1 MGIVDPEE
9 RDAAL
14 FGLLGCAAVGFSS
27 RNIEPAHVLAVPIPQ
42 RLAIDDL
49 GDRDRV
55 IAREGV
61 DVDLH
66 ALLALREVASLD
78 DLDHWGDP

>member
-1 MGIVDPEE
+1 VAI
-9 RDAAL
+9 
-14 FGLLGCAAVGFSS
+14 S
-27 RNIEPAHVLAVPIPQ
+27 Q

-78 DLDHWGDP
+78 DLDHWSDL